1 VSGRMCLLTGLAR
14 FGGLWPIAAVSPA
27 LAKTVVSCGG
37 AALLGGAQ
45 LLCSHLDPRAPA
57 QLCTFSWALATAT
70 NQTQIVEGSFLL
82 PPGAANVEEYE
93 GAGFV
98 RAVSGP
104 IVICHG
110 RRGSP

>member
-1 VSGRMCLLTGLAR
+1 MRLLTRLAAR
-14 FGGLWPIAAVSPA
+14 FGGLCPIAAAGSA
-27 LAKTVVSCGG
+27 LAKTVVNCGG

-57 QLCTFSWALATAT
+57 QICTFSWALATAT
-70 NQTQIVEGSFLL
+70 NQTQIVQGSFLM
-82 PPGAANVEEYE
+82 PPGASNVEVYE
-93 GAGFV
+93 GTGFV

-104 IVICHG
+104 IVICQG

>member
-1 VSGRMCLLTGLAR
+1 VGVWMRRVTRLAAR
-14 FGGLWPIAAVSPA
+14 FSAFWPVVAGPA
-27 LAKTVVSCGG
+27 LGKTVVNCAG

-70 NQTQIVEGSFLL
+70 NQTQIVQGSFLL
-82 PPGAANVEEYE
+82 PPGVSNMEVYE

-104 IVICHG
+104 IVMCQG
-110 RRGSP
+110 RRGNP